1 MGFPSP
7 ANDYVERRLGINT
20 ICRLDSNTRAI
31 VTDCGYAVIDLSR
44 KAKQGNT
51 VIIRSEGR
59 IEFAKILGRAFI
71 TADGE
76 SIEGEALD
84 ETEVIGVVTFLI
96 TDVNSEGT
104 EGCPVI

>member
-7 ANDYVERRLGINT
+7 ANDYVERRLDINT
-20 ICRLDSNTRAI
+20 LCRLGANTRAI
-31 VTDCGYAVIDLSR
+31 VTDSGYAVVDLAR

-51 VIIRSEGR
+51 VLIRSEGK

-76 SIEGEALD
+76 SIEGEVLD

-96 TDVNSEGT
+96 TDVHSET
-104 EGCPVI
+104 SEGCPVI

>member
-20 ICRLDSNTRAI
+20 ICRLDANTRAI

-51 VIIRSEGR
+51 VLIRSEGR

-76 SIEGEALD
+76 SIEGEALED
-84 ETEVIGVVTFLI
+84 VEVLGVATH
-96 TDVNSEGT
+96 D
-104 EGCPVI
+104 